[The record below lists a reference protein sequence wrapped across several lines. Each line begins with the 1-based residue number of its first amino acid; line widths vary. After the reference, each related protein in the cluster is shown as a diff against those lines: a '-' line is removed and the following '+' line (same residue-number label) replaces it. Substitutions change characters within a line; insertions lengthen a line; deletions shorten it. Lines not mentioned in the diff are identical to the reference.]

1 MIMFLARYDRTDVRE
16 AKFTTEWEVS
26 LKNPELL
33 KLYRGWK
40 QTLFTYEFVRHANL
54 TEFPDTGNRSLTILY
69 KTLGSVTG
77 DVIFV
82 KSFDKFHLYVE
93 KATGKLTVTKN
104 KKLCYTSRGLR
115 EAFKVMMKVSYLDEI
130 FKEFLLEVFKVAL
143 EHGSQTLDTEI
154 MLSQYRVSRN
164 LNLTDLPWDEVN
176 LRKIYHYPTD
186 EMVPARQRMNYYLR
200 KGNTKKATEA
210 CFYGNSYPK
219 SINKIM
225 IIHGPYRAPK
235 SWYDNVSGI
244 IPLLGVDATRNLITK
259 AMMYNSTALMAPNVF
274 KMLHR
279 GFNITDINY
288 HVHDMCN
295 DIINMEN
302 TPNIDLSIIPETK
315 NLKDYHD
322 ALVGQI
328 EKLLKDGDPKT
339 KLFAENSVHIPEL
352 EYSNSSYEFKCVEF
366 ACDLYL
372 IGKVLHNCVHSYS
385 SDVFVGRCSIVTMHE
400 RGVERPLVCIE
411 LRGNHVVQAKLNY
424 NNSAYNEPEVLVH
437 IKEWAKDKKLI
448 LNCRDTF
455 DGEGNFDYIPRPIIE
470 GDAERIALV
479 AEADKLLR
487 AMRPARNRGYNNNF
501 YQVEGARR
509 EGIQEVQPVHF
520 GQVVGDDIPF

>member
-1 MIMFLARYDRTDVRE
+1 MFVARYDRSDVRE
-16 AKFTTEWEVS
+16 AKFTIDWEEQH
-26 LKNPELL
+26 KNPELL
-33 KLYRGWK
+33 LLHRGWK
-40 QTLFTYEFVRHANL
+40 QSLYSYAYVRHCNL
-54 TEFPDTGNRSLTILY
+54 TEFPDTKNRSLTVLY
-69 KTLGSVTG
+69 KTLASKTG
-77 DVIFV
+77 DIIFV
-82 KSFDKFHLYVE
+82 KSLDKFQLYVE
-93 KATGKLTVTKN
+93 KETGKLTITKN
-104 KKLCYTSRGLR
+104 KRLVYTSRGLR
-115 EAFKVMMKVSYLDEI
+115 EALNIIIIAGTTTKVIYD
-130 FKEFLLEVFKVAL
+130 FLLEVFKVGL
-143 EHGSQTLDTEI
+143 EAGGDTCDIES

-164 LNLTDLPWDEVN
+164 LNLADLPWDEVN

-186 EMVPARQRMNYYLR
+186 DMVPARQRMNYYLR

-259 AMMYNSTALMAPNVF
+259 AMMYSSTALMAPNVF

-315 NLKDYHD
+315 NLRDYHD

-328 EKLLKDGDPKT
+328 EELLKDGDPKT

-366 ACDLYL
+366 ACDLYR

-424 NNSAYNEPEVLVH
+424 NNSAHNEPEVLTH
-437 IKEWAKDKKLI
+437 IKEWAADKNLL

-455 DGEGNFDYIPRPIIE
+455 DGKGNFDYIPRPIIE

-501 YQVEGARR
+501 HQVEGARQ
-509 EGIQEVQPVHF
+509 EDIQEVQPGQF
-520 GQVVGDDIPF
+520 GQVVWEDIPF